1 MNAIASP
8 ALQVPDSIGSPFEGG
23 FYGGQIRIGPDIF
36 AIVWA
41 PKAQGETKAA
51 WLKAYD
57 SVPGAA
63 SCNDSVANTQ
73 AMAAAGS
80 PLAAWALALDI
91 NGVQGW
97 YVPARDV
104 LELAYRHFKPTDQ
117 ENACSFR
124 DGDNANSIP
133 VGYPYTE
140 DSPVQTSVSVFREG
154 GAEAFE
160 EAWYWTSTQF
170 SASLAF
176 NQYFYGGSQDSSGK
190 KYEGRCRAVR
200 MIQLSPSD
208 LQSFNPAPTTTTQ
221 ASADAAPA
229 LRAPAIGARWPGQDG
244 VYAGVSRGEE
254 GQPDAHI
261 VLLDAKPATDLKWAA
276 GVKWAENLGEGARLP
291 TRFES
296 ALLYANLHNELD
308 TAACH
313 WTGTQFSAYDAFHQY
328 FNHGNQGYYDKKYE
342 GRCRAVRRFVL

>member
-23 FYGGQIRIGPDIF
+23 FYGGQLRIGTDIF

-41 PKAQGETKAA
+41 PKALGETKAA
-51 WLKAYD
+51 WLTTYD
-57 SVPGAA
+57 QVPGAA
-63 SCNDSVANTQ
+63 SCNDSEANTQ

-91 NGVQGW
+91 NGVKGW
-97 YVPARDV
+97 CVPARDV

-124 DGDNANSIP
+124 DGDNASSIP

-140 DSPVQTSVSVFREG
+140 DSPVQTSVSLFREG

-170 SASLAF
+170 SVSDAF
-176 NQYFYGGSQDSSGK
+176 GQNFDYGDQDDYDKG
-190 KYEGRCRAVR
+190 YEGRCRAVR

-208 LQSFNPAPTTTTQ
+208 LQSFNPAPTTTTE
-221 ASADAAPA
+221 ASATTAPA
-229 LRAPAIGARWPGQDG
+229 FRAPAIGARWPGQDG

-276 GVKWAENLGEGARLP
+276 GVKWAEDLGEGARLP

-296 ALLYANLHNELD
+296 ALLYANLRDQLD
-308 TAACH
+308 TGAWH
-313 WTGTQFSAYDAFHQY
+313 WTGTQFSVSHAFTQGFYHGTQY
-328 FNHGNQGYYDKKYE
+328 GYGKKYE